1 MLIRVLAPCFYFLVA
16 MSHEPD
22 TSIFYHLLESVGFIL
37 KSYFMTAQSVIKTPI
52 APMKTTRHGILTAL
66 TAFSIW
72 GAFPLY
78 FKKLVAYNATEI
90 IGHRII
96 WTFLCL
102 LLLLLVTKRWQ
113 WIDTLKQNPKWIALT
128 FVSGLIIA
136 ANWLT
141 YVWAVNHNQI
151 LEASLGYFIGPL
163 VGVALSM
170 ILFKERMRFLQWVAI
185 GFALLSVVIQ
195 VVMLGSL
202 PWVSLILAC
211 SFSTYGTIQ
220 RQTPLTAVD
229 AMFVE
234 TAMLVPICLWW
245 FWQAEVASSQLSFW
259 FSHNIWLLM
268 LAGPITLVPL
278 LLFNKS
284 TKMVAYS
291 ILSFMNYLTPTFIFF
306 LAVFYYNEPFDVQRL
321 AVFGFIWLGLL
332 LFSIDLW
339 RHRPNRMRQKACL
352 GDTTT

>member
-1 MLIRVLAPCFYFLVA
+1 
-16 MSHEPD
+16 
-22 TSIFYHLLESVGFIL
+22 
-37 KSYFMTAQSVIKTPI
+37 MTTENVVKKPVTPI
-52 APMKTTRHGILTAL
+52 ETTRRGIVTAL
-66 TAFSIW
+66 VAFSIW

-78 FKKLVAYNATEI
+78 FKQLAAYNATEI

-102 LLLLLVTKRWQ
+102 LIVLVVTKRWQ
-113 WIDTLKQNPKWIALT
+113 WIETLKQNPKWIAYT
-128 FVSGLIIA
+128 FVSGIIIA
-136 ANWLT
+136 TNWLT
-141 YVWAVNHNQI
+141 YVWAVNHDRI

-170 ILFKERMRFLQWVAI
+170 ILFKERLRMLQWVAI

-202 PWVSLILAC
+202 PWISLILAF

-234 TAMLVPICLWW
+234 TAMLVPIFLWW
-245 FWQAEVASSQLSFW
+245 FWQADVVSSQLSFW
-259 FSHNIWLLM
+259 FTPSIWLLM

-278 LLFNKS
+278 LMFNKS
-284 TKMVAYS
+284 TKLVAYS

-306 LAVFYYNEPFDVQRL
+306 LAVFYYNEAFDIHRL
-321 AVFGFIWLGLL
+321 AVFGMIWFGLL

-339 RHRPNRMRQKACL
+339 RHRPSKQLKAARVKSETL
-352 GDTTT
+352 

>member
-1 MLIRVLAPCFYFLVA
+1 MTTQNVLKKPVAP
-16 MSHEPD
+16 
-22 TSIFYHLLESVGFIL
+22 I
-37 KSYFMTAQSVIKTPI
+37 
-52 APMKTTRHGILTAL
+52 KTTRRGIIIAL
-66 TAFSIW
+66 IAFTIW

-78 FKKLVAYNATEI
+78 FKQLSAYNAIEI

-102 LLLLLVTKRWQ
+102 LIVLIATKRWQ
-113 WIDTLKQNPKWIALT
+113 WITTLKQQPRWIALT
-128 FVSGLIIA
+128 FMSGVIIA
-136 ANWLT
+136 TNWLT
-141 YVWAVNHNQI
+141 YVWAVNNDQI

-170 ILFKERMRFLQWVAI
+170 ILFKERLRTLHWVAI

-195 VVMLGSL
+195 VAMIGSL
-202 PWVSLILAC
+202 PWISLILAF

-234 TAMLVPICLWW
+234 TAMLVPLCLIW
-245 FWQAEVASSQLSFW
+245 FWQAGVVSSDISFW
-259 FSHNIWLLM
+259 FSSNIWLLM
-268 LAGPITLVPL
+268 LAGPVTLIPL

-284 TKMVAYS
+284 TKLVAYS

-306 LAVFYYNEPFDVQRL
+306 LAVFYYHEPFDNQRL
-321 AVFGFIWLGLL
+321 AVFGLIWLGLL

-339 RHRPNRMRQKACL
+339 RHRPSKLLKAEMSRE
-352 GDTTT
+352 

>member
-1 MLIRVLAPCFYFLVA
+1 
-16 MSHEPD
+16 
-22 TSIFYHLLESVGFIL
+22 
-37 KSYFMTAQSVIKTPI
+37 MTTQNVVKKPVTTIKT
-52 APMKTTRHGILTAL
+52 TQRGIVTAL
-66 TAFSIW
+66 TAFFIW

-78 FKKLVAYNATEI
+78 FKQLAAYNATEI
-90 IGHRII
+90 IGHRIV

-102 LLLLLVTKRWQ
+102 LVVLVFTKRWQ
-113 WIDTLKQNPKWIALT
+113 WIATLKQHPKWIALT

-136 ANWLT
+136 INWFT
-141 YVWAVNHNQI
+141 YVWAVNSDQI

-170 ILFKERMRFLQWVAI
+170 ILFKERMRALQWVAI

-195 VVMLGSL
+195 IFMLGNL
-202 PWVSLILAC
+202 PWVSLILAF

-234 TAMLVPICLWW
+234 TAMLLPICIWW
-245 FWQAEVASSQLSFW
+245 FWQADVASSQLSFW
-259 FSHNIWLLM
+259 VSSNIWLLM
-268 LAGPITLVPL
+268 LAGPITLIPL

-306 LAVFYYNEPFDVQRL
+306 LAVFYYNEPFDLHRL
-321 AVFGFIWLGLL
+321 MVFGLIWFGLL

-339 RHRPNRMRQKACL
+339 RHRPSKMLNENTLNKAA
-352 GDTTT
+352 

>member
-1 MLIRVLAPCFYFLVA
+1 MTTQNVLKKPVAP
-16 MSHEPD
+16 
-22 TSIFYHLLESVGFIL
+22 I
-37 KSYFMTAQSVIKTPI
+37 
-52 APMKTTRHGILTAL
+52 KTTRRGIIIAL
-66 TAFSIW
+66 IAFTIW

-78 FKKLVAYNATEI
+78 FKQLSAYNAIEI

-102 LLLLLVTKRWQ
+102 LIVLIATKRWQ
-113 WIDTLKQNPKWIALT
+113 WITTLKQQPRWIALT
-128 FVSGLIIA
+128 FMSGVIIA
-136 ANWLT
+136 TNWLT
-141 YVWAVNHNQI
+141 YVWAVNNDQI

-170 ILFKERMRFLQWVAI
+170 ILFKERLRTLQWVAI

-195 VVMLGSL
+195 VAMIGSL
-202 PWVSLILAC
+202 PWISLILAF

-234 TAMLVPICLWW
+234 TAMLVPLCLIW
-245 FWQAEVASSQLSFW
+245 FWQAGVVSSDISFW
-259 FSHNIWLLM
+259 FSSNIWLLM
-268 LAGPITLVPL
+268 LAGPVTLIPL

-284 TKMVAYS
+284 TKLVAYS

-306 LAVFYYNEPFDVQRL
+306 LAVFYYHEPFDNQRL
-321 AVFGFIWLGLL
+321 AVFGLIWLGLL

-339 RHRPNRMRQKACL
+339 RHRPSKLLKTEMSRE
-352 GDTTT
+352 

>member
-1 MLIRVLAPCFYFLVA
+1 MTTQNVLKKPVAP
-16 MSHEPD
+16 
-22 TSIFYHLLESVGFIL
+22 I
-37 KSYFMTAQSVIKTPI
+37 
-52 APMKTTRHGILTAL
+52 KTTRCGIIIAL
-66 TAFSIW
+66 IAFTIW

-78 FKKLVAYNATEI
+78 FKQLSAYNAIEI

-102 LLLLLVTKRWQ
+102 LIVLIATKRWQ
-113 WIDTLKQNPKWIALT
+113 WITTLKQQPRWIALT
-128 FVSGLIIA
+128 FMSGVIIA
-136 ANWLT
+136 TNWLT
-141 YVWAVNHNQI
+141 YVWAVNNDQI

-170 ILFKERMRFLQWVAI
+170 ILFKERLRTLQWVAI

-195 VVMLGSL
+195 VAMIGSL
-202 PWVSLILAC
+202 PWISLILAF

-234 TAMLVPICLWW
+234 TAMLVPLCLIW
-245 FWQAEVASSQLSFW
+245 FWQAGVVSSDISFW
-259 FSHNIWLLM
+259 FSSNIWLLM
-268 LAGPITLVPL
+268 LAGPVTLIPL

-284 TKMVAYS
+284 TKLVAYS

-306 LAVFYYNEPFDVQRL
+306 LAVFYYHEPFDNQRL
-321 AVFGFIWLGLL
+321 AVFGLIWLGLL

-339 RHRPNRMRQKACL
+339 RHRPSKLLKAEMSRE
-352 GDTTT
+352 

>member
-1 MLIRVLAPCFYFLVA
+1 MTTQNVVKK
-16 MSHEPD
+16 
-22 TSIFYHLLESVGFIL
+22 SV
-37 KSYFMTAQSVIKTPI
+37 VPIKT
-52 APMKTTRHGILTAL
+52 TQRGIITAL
-66 TAFSIW
+66 IAFSIW

-78 FKKLVAYNATEI
+78 FKQLTAYNATEI
-90 IGHRII
+90 IGHRIV

-102 LLLLLVTKRWQ
+102 LVVLVATKRWQ
-113 WIDTLKQNPKWIALT
+113 WIATLKQNPKWIALT
-128 FVSGLIIA
+128 FLSGIIIA
-136 ANWLT
+136 INWLT
-141 YVWAVNHNQI
+141 YVWAVNSDQI

-170 ILFKERMRFLQWVAI
+170 ILFKERMRTLQWVAI

-195 VVMLGSL
+195 VVMLGNL
-202 PWVSLILAC
+202 PWVSLILAF

-234 TAMLVPICLWW
+234 TAMLLPLCLWW
-245 FWQAEVASSQLSFW
+245 FWQADVASSQLSFW
-259 FSHNIWLLM
+259 LSSNIWLLM
-268 LAGPITLVPL
+268 LAGPITLIPL

-306 LAVFYYNEPFDVQRL
+306 LAVFYYNEPFDLHRL
-321 AVFGFIWLGLL
+321 AVFGLIWFGLL

-339 RHRPNRMRQKACL
+339 RHRPSKMLNENTLNKAA
-352 GDTTT
+352 

>member
-1 MLIRVLAPCFYFLVA
+1 MTTQNVVKKPVA
-16 MSHEPD
+16 
-22 TSIFYHLLESVGFIL
+22 T
-37 KSYFMTAQSVIKTPI
+37 IKT
-52 APMKTTRHGILTAL
+52 TQRGIVTAL
-66 TAFSIW
+66 IAFSIW

-78 FKKLVAYNATEI
+78 FKQLAAYNATEI

-102 LLLLLVTKRWQ
+102 LVVLVATKRWQ
-113 WIDTLKQNPKWIALT
+113 WITTLKQNPKWIGLT
-128 FVSGLIIA
+128 FLSGLIIA
-136 ANWLT
+136 INWLT
-141 YVWAVNHNQI
+141 YVWAVNSDQI

-170 ILFKERMRFLQWVAI
+170 ILFKERMRTLQWVAI

-195 VVMLGSL
+195 VVMLGNL
-202 PWVSLILAC
+202 PWVSLILAF

-234 TAMLVPICLWW
+234 TAMLLPLCLWW
-245 FWQAEVASSQLSFW
+245 FWQADVASSQISFW
-259 FSHNIWLLM
+259 VSSNIWLLM
-268 LAGPITLVPL
+268 LAGPITLIPL

-306 LAVFYYNEPFDVQRL
+306 LAVFYYNEPFDLHRL
-321 AVFGFIWLGLL
+321 MVFGLIWFGLL

-339 RHRPNRMRQKACL
+339 RHRPSKIIKA
-352 GDTTT
+352 DVIREAA

>member
-1 MLIRVLAPCFYFLVA
+1 MTTQNVVKKSVAP
-16 MSHEPD
+16 
-22 TSIFYHLLESVGFIL
+22 I
-37 KSYFMTAQSVIKTPI
+37 
-52 APMKTTRHGILTAL
+52 KTTRRGIITAL
-66 TAFSIW
+66 IAFSIW
-72 GAFPLY
+72 GIFPLY
-78 FKKLVAYNATEI
+78 FKQLSAYDATEI

-102 LLLLLVTKRWQ
+102 LVVLVVSKRWQ
-113 WIDTLKQNPKWIALT
+113 WIDTLKQNPKWIAIT
-128 FVSGLIIA
+128 FVSGIIIA
-136 ANWLT
+136 INWLT
-141 YVWAVNHNQI
+141 YVWAVNDDRI

-170 ILFKERMRFLQWVAI
+170 ILFKERLRTLQWVAI

-195 VVMLGSL
+195 VLMIGSL
-202 PWVSLILAC
+202 PWISLILAF

-234 TAMLVPICLWW
+234 TAMLVPICIWW
-245 FWQAEVASSQLSFW
+245 FWQADVVSSQLSFW
-259 FSHNIWLLM
+259 FTPNIWLLM
-268 LAGPITLVPL
+268 LAGPITLIPL

-284 TKMVAYS
+284 TKQVAYS

-306 LAVFYYNEPFDVQRL
+306 LAVFYYKEPFDLHRL
-321 AVFGFIWLGLL
+321 AVFGLIWFGLL

-339 RHRPNRMRQKACL
+339 RHRPSKQLKAARMHDENLQNH
-352 GDTTT
+352 

>member
-1 MLIRVLAPCFYFLVA
+1 MTTQNVLTKPVAP
-16 MSHEPD
+16 
-22 TSIFYHLLESVGFIL
+22 I
-37 KSYFMTAQSVIKTPI
+37 
-52 APMKTTRHGILTAL
+52 KTTRRGIIIAL
-66 TAFSIW
+66 IAFTIW

-78 FKKLVAYNATEI
+78 FKQLSAYNAIEI

-102 LLLLLVTKRWQ
+102 LVVLIATKRWQ
-113 WIDTLKQNPKWIALT
+113 WITTLKQQPRWIALT
-128 FVSGLIIA
+128 FMSGVIIA
-136 ANWLT
+136 TNWLT
-141 YVWAVNHNQI
+141 YVWAVNNDQI

-170 ILFKERMRFLQWVAI
+170 ILFKERLRTLQWVAI

-195 VVMLGSL
+195 VAMIGSL
-202 PWVSLILAC
+202 PWISLILAF

-234 TAMLVPICLWW
+234 TAMLVPLCLIW
-245 FWQAEVASSQLSFW
+245 FWQADVVSSDISFW
-259 FSHNIWLLM
+259 FSSNIWLLM
-268 LAGPITLVPL
+268 LAGPVTLIPL

-284 TKMVAYS
+284 TKLVAYS

-306 LAVFYYNEPFDVQRL
+306 LAVFYYHEPFDNQRL
-321 AVFGFIWLGLL
+321 AVFGLIWLGLL

-339 RHRPNRMRQKACL
+339 RHRPSKLLKAEMSRE
-352 GDTTT
+352 